1 MGKYEELLQKH
12 QYITVEDKFELPGD
26 FKGFLD
32 NDVILIDRNLTGF
45 QKHEVLAE
53 EVAHYYLSSG
63 NILDQ
68 SNILNRKFELKARRE
83 AYESVITLQGI
94 VDAFEYGVHNFH
106 EMALFFEVSKSFVQ
120 ETFEHYKNKYGLS
133 VIHGDYLIQFDPLVI
148 YIKYVEEKSI

>member
-83 AYESVITLQGI
+83 AYELVITLQSI
-94 VDAFEYGVHNFH
+94 VDAFEYGVHNLH
-106 EMALFFEVSKSFVQ
+106 EMALYFEVSKSFV
-120 ETFEHYKNKYGLS
+120 ENCINHYKLKYGLS
-133 VIHGDYLIQFDPLVI
+133 VRHNNYIIQFEPLII
-148 YIKYVEEKSI
+148 YKDIWRYGV

>member
-94 VDAFEYGVHNFH
+94 VDAFEYGVHNLH
-106 EMALFFEVSKSFVQ
+106 EMSLYFEVSKSFV
-120 ETFEHYKNKYGLS
+120 ENCINHYKLKYGLS
-133 VIHGDYLIQFDPLVI
+133 VRHNNYIIQFEPLII
-148 YIKYVEEKSI
+148 YKDI